1 MVGMNSLWENIF
13 SSSVCGQLPR
23 QIEIMENVGAEGKLE
38 RRIIKPTEGEKMQ
51 DWEGRKVQGK
61 REETEK

>member
-1 MVGMNSLWENIF
+1 M
-13 SSSVCGQLPR
+13 CGQLPR